1 MRLVV
6 LDGHTLNPGDLS
18 WEPLEIFGEVKV
30 YPRTPNELVV
40 ERALGAEVLLTNKT
54 VLDRECLKQ
63 LPQLQYIG
71 VTATGYNIV
80 DVATAKERSITVT
93 NIPGYGTESVAQH
106 TFALIL
112 ELANQVGKHSLSV
125 NQGKW
130 SGHPD
135 WSFRDTPLTELKGK
149 TLGIIGFGKIGKKV
163 AQLGICF
170 GMNIVVY
177 NKHPKEVKKA
187 GFSSISMYRLFEQSD
202 IVTLHCPLTN
212 GNHGFVNNSLLSRM
226 KSNAFLINTARGL
239 LINEHDLAEALNQK
253 TLSGAGLDVLS
264 VEPPSPDNPLIGARN
279 CIITPHNA
287 WGSLESR
294 TRLLAQAV
302 DNLKAFLN
310 GEHWNV
316 VS

>member
-1 MRLVV
+1 MKIVV

-18 WEPLEIFGEVKV
+18 WEPLELFGKVKV

-40 ERALGAEVLLTNKT
+40 ERAQGAEVLLTNKT
-54 VLDRECLKQ
+54 ALDRDCLNQ

-80 DVATAKERSITVT
+80 DIATAKERSITVT

-112 ELANQVGKHSLSV
+112 ELTNQIGKHSSTV
-125 NQGKW
+125 KQGKW

-135 WSFRDTPLTELKGK
+135 WSFWETPLTELKGK

-163 AQLGICF
+163 AQLGVCF

-177 NKHPKEVKKA
+177 HKHPQEVKKA
-187 GFSSISMYRLFEQSD
+187 GFLSISLQKLFEQSD
-202 IVTLHCPLTN
+202 IVSLHCPLTN
-212 GNHGFVNNSLLSRM
+212 KNHGFINTSLLARM
-226 KSNAFLINTARGL
+226 KSNALLVNTARGL
-239 LINEHDLAEALNQK
+239 LINEQDLAKALNQK
-253 TLSGAGLDVLS
+253 TLAGAGLDVLS
-264 VEPPSPDNPLIGARN
+264 AEPPSIENPLIGARN

-287 WGSLESR
+287 WGSIESR

-302 DNLKAFLN
+302 DNLKAYLN
-310 GEHWNV
+310 NEHRNV

>member
-1 MRLVV
+1 MKIVV

-18 WEPLEIFGEVKV
+18 WEPLEQFGKVKV
-30 YPRTPNELVV
+30 YPRTPKLVV
-40 ERALGAEVLLTNKT
+40 ERAQGAEVLLTNKT
-54 VLDRECLKQ
+54 AIDRDCLEQ

-125 NQGKW
+125 NHGKW

-135 WSFRDTPLTELKGK
+135 WSFWDTPLTELKGK

-187 GFSSISMYRLFEQSD
+187 GFSSISLYRLFEQSD
-202 IVTLHCPLTN
+202 IVTLHCP
-212 GNHGFVNNSLLSRM
+212 
-226 KSNAFLINTARGL
+226 
-239 LINEHDLAEALNQK
+239 
-253 TLSGAGLDVLS
+253 
-264 VEPPSPDNPLIGARN
+264 
-279 CIITPHNA
+279 
-287 WGSLESR
+287 
-294 TRLLAQAV
+294 
-302 DNLKAFLN
+302 
-310 GEHWNV
+310 
-316 VS
+316 